1 MSTSPKTRRGRSTDL
16 QKREEIVLAATKAFF
31 DHGYA
36 AASIEAIAAD
46 AGVSK
51 VTVYNHFGDKRGL
64 FAAAVE
70 HECENI
76 RGQLLFDDA
85 GNGIRE
91 RLLAFGHSMI
101 AFLSRPEMIRFEQ
114 RIAAEVEQEPELGL
128 CFLEAGPRRMKLA
141 LASLLERE
149 QERGTLILDDPLQ
162 AAEHLAAMCKGLA
175 DMERRFAGR
184 VDAVAADRRIRSAVD
199 LFLKG
204 YGKREDQGAPAAS

>member
-1 MSTSPKTRRGRSTDL
+1 M
-16 QKREEIVLAATKAFF
+16 LAAKRAFF

-36 AASIEAIAAD
+36 ATSIEAVAAA

-64 FAAAVE
+64 FIAAVE

-76 RGQLLFDDA
+76 RGQLLFDDNQ
-85 GNGIRE
+85 GSVRE
-91 RLLAFGHSMI
+91 RLIAFGQSMV

-114 RIAAEVEQEPELGL
+114 RIAAEVELEPELGQ
-128 CFLEAGPRRMKLA
+128 CFLDAGPRRMHKA

-149 QERGTLILDDPLQ
+149 QARGKLRMDDPMQ

-175 DMERRFAGR
+175 DMERRFAGKSDPAAAERR
-184 VDAVAADRRIRSAVD
+184 VQSAVD
-199 LFLKG
+199 LFLRG
-204 YGKREDQGAPAAS
+204 YEQTSANEGA